1 MLLSYFFRVL
11 KESCKLSSLTLA
23 GNGSINAVGVAS
35 LLSAAKDSKTLQK
48 LNLSACGVK
57 SPLDVSFFDA
67 LKSAVSQN
75 DRESSFT
82 ELDLSHNLISVV
94 DKERLAEEWDVK
106 FAGESLS
113 CLKNNLC
120 ILAKL

>member
-120 ILAKL
+120 ILTKL